1 MEERQRDDEIEARLR
16 LSLIAGPTDP
26 VLGRLLRRYGHAREV
41 WRAVVTGDRI
51 EPPGDV
57 DGRAFSERLRGLIG
71 RARRVTD
78 RGVAEARDRA
88 GQFGARVVV
97 PGDPE
102 WPTRLESLGT
112 DQPYLLWVRG
122 NGDLRNACLRSAA
135 VIGARAAT
143 DYGMYV
149 AAELGYGL
157 AERGW
162 TTVSGGAF
170 GIDAQAHRGALSAG
184 GCTVSVLA
192 CGPDIVY
199 PRSHERLFDE
209 IVGSGVLVSELP
221 PGRTPRRHSFLVR
234 NRLIAALT
242 PGTVVV
248 EAGRRSGAMNTAHHA
263 ENLHRPVMAVPGPVT
278 SSLSAGCHHL
288 LRDWQAVCVRDA
300 ADIVDLLGELD
311 NDVLPAG
318 RPRADPLTLGD
329 SARAVLA
336 HMDET
341 HCVAPATLAL
351 RVGCDVPALLRE
363 LGLLAAGGLVERS
376 DEGWRRTR

>member
-1 MEERQRDDEIEARLR
+1 MGDSHQDEIEARLR

-26 VLGRLLRRYGHAREV
+26 VLGRLLARYGDARDV
-41 WRAVVTGDRI
+41 WRVIVAGERI
-51 EPPGDV
+51 EPPKDANEP
-57 DGRAFSERLRGLIG
+57 AFEDRLRALVS
-71 RARRVTD
+71 RAARVSD
-78 RGVAEARDRA
+78 QGVAEVRERA
-88 GQFGARVVV
+88 VGVGARVVV

-102 WPTRLESLGT
+102 WPTRLESLGNE
-112 DQPYLLWVRG
+112 QPYLLWVRG

-143 DYGMYV
+143 DYGMHV
-149 AAELGYGL
+149 AAEMGFGL

-170 GIDAQAHRGALSAG
+170 GVDAQAHRGALSAG

-199 PRSHERLFDE
+199 PRSHGRLFDE

-221 PGRTPRRHSFLVR
+221 PGQTPRRHSFLVR

-263 ENLHRPVMAVPGPVT
+263 ESLHRPVMAVPGPVT
-278 SSLSAGCHHL
+278 SSLSAGCHQL
-288 LRDWQAVCVRDA
+288 LRDWQAVCVTDA
-300 ADIVDLLGELD
+300 ADIIDHIGELGT
-311 NDVLPAG
+311 DVLPAG
-318 RPRADPLTLGD
+318 RPRANPAAVGD
-329 SARAVLA
+329 SARAILA
-336 HMDET
+336 HLDET
-341 HCVAPATLAL
+341 RGIAPATLAL
-351 RVGCDVPALLRE
+351 RVGCDVPTLLRE
-363 LGLLAAGGLVERS
+363 VGLLAAGGLVERS
-376 DEGWRRTR
+376 DDGWRRTR